1 MQSYHD
7 DLKER
12 SDNLQSYHNHLKAES
27 EAFAAMV
34 KAYQEW
40 VKKVCADGELSAKK
54 MDLTDLG
61 LNDSEIVL
69 WYEPDTVMHDM
80 NDRTARGLFTITLT
94 KCLFRGGQMSF
105 NTELTN
111 LKYSIHDF
119 RHIKLTTSLGE
130 DYLVV
135 VSNAMIAYGTIMTMQ
150 TRNLSGEILDQ
161 INNFISK
168 RSDEFVAEFD
178 ALTAEFNAL
187 KRQREDEEKARE
199 RERKE
204 ADKGRR
210 MIGAFAWLLGSKL
223 SEWTRKGKSISD
235 IGRTCPELAQCA
247 TTFLRN
253 GGALDGIPI
262 WTIQKAM
269 EQATKI

>member
-12 SDNLQSYHNHLKAES
+12 NDNLQSYHNHLKAES
-27 EAFAAMV
+27 EAFTAMV

-69 WYEPDTVMHDM
+69 WHEPDTVMYDM
-80 NDRTARGLFTITLT
+80 NDRTARGLFTITPT

-150 TRNLSGEILDQ
+150 NRNLSGETLDQ

-168 RSDEFVAEFD
+168 RTDEFVAAFD

-187 KRQREDEEKARE
+187 KRQREDE
-199 RERKE
+199 
-204 ADKGRR
+204 DKGWR
-210 MIGAFAWLLGSKL
+210 MIDAFAFLLGSKL
-223 SEWTRKGKSISD
+223 SEWTRKRKSISD
-235 IGRTCPELAQCA
+235 IGRTYPELAQCA

-269 EQATKI
+269 EQAMKI